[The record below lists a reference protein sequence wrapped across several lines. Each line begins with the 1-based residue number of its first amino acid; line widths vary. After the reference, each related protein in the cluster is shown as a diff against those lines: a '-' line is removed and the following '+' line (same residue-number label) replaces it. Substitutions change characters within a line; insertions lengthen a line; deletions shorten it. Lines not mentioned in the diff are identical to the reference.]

1 MQRAALVLAFSVFGC
16 ALTTAGPAGPLS
28 RGTETRIQATP
39 AMAYGPATATV
50 NGVTV
55 SGNAE
60 VNLGGTK
67 GLPIPVP
74 VTAGVNQQIGPSFE
88 IGGDLGVN
96 DSGVAARFRLPVFEE
111 RPLVATVGARSGA
124 VSLYRRDSYHAAVGL
139 EAYPAVP
146 PPRGS
151 SHPMHLV
158 LALGLAGGVF
168 EHDLALPSAFE
179 SSSDAP
185 HGFPSEV
192 VLRRELRLQAAAGIH
207 WLSVTLA
214 VQPWIVLASSDPVS
228 TTCDQC
234 AGPAAV
240 SAFSQRWGLSLL
252 LIPTLPL

>member
-1 MQRAALVLAFSVFGC
+1 MQRAALALAFSTIGC
-16 ALTTAGPAGPLS
+16 ALTTAGPAGPLRS
-28 RGTETRIQATP
+28 GTKTLIQVTP

-50 NGVTV
+50 DGVAV

-60 VNLGGTK
+60 VNRGGSK
-67 GLPIPVP
+67 GLPLPVP
-74 VTAGVNQQIGPSFE
+74 VTAGVNQQIGSWFQ

-96 DSGVAARFRLPVFEE
+96 DSGVAARFRLPVFED
-111 RPLVATVGARSGA
+111 RPLVVTVGARSGA
-124 VSLYRRDSYHAAVGL
+124 ISPYRRDSYHAAVGL
-139 EAYPAVP
+139 EAYPALP
-146 PPRGS
+146 PAAGAA
-151 SHPMHLV
+151 HPTHLV

-168 EHDLALPSAFE
+168 EHDLSLPSAFE
-179 SSSDAP
+179 LTSDAP

-192 VLRRELRLQAAAGIH
+192 VLRPELRLQAAVGIH

-240 SAFSQRWGLSLL
+240 TAFSQRWGLSLL
-252 LIPTLPL
+252 LIPSIPL